1 MALELNSVLL
11 RSPDPERSASFW
23 GAMTDR
29 PWAIDSMGV
38 FVAGTPTQVGL
49 RFADGPLHAK
59 TEERLHLHLSHG
71 KRNQREWI
79 DTCVAGGAT
88 LLGSGNIPPGSYA
101 RMADPVGEEYCVIED
116 NNRYLEGCG
125 PLGEVTCEGTHAV
138 GLFWGQA
145 LRWPIV
151 WDQNQEVAIQSPRGG
166 TKLAWS
172 GIAPSPD
179 QRNSGKLFVCF
190 IGSKGHDEEIGRL
203 VSLGATVREI
213 DPTGTSTLIDPDG
226 VDFLVVRAE
235 SE

>member
-1 MALELNSVLL
+1 MALDLKSVLL
-11 RSPDPERSASFW
+11 LSPDPERSASFW

-29 PWAIDSMGV
+29 PWAIDSKGA

-49 RFADGPLHAK
+49 RFEVGPLHTK
-59 TEERLHLHLSHG
+59 SEELLHLHLSQG

-79 DTCVAGGAT
+79 DACVAGGAT

-138 GLFWGQA
+138 GLFWSQV
-145 LRWPIV
+145 LSWPIV

-166 TKLAWS
+166 TKLAWN
-172 GIAPSPD
+172 GIAPTPD
-179 QRNSGKLFVCF
+179 QKNSGEQFVCLVAS
-190 IGSKGHDEEIGRL
+190 GDHDEEIGRL
-203 VSLGATVREI
+203 ISLGATVRTI
-213 DPTGTSTLIDPDG
+213 GPTGRSTLIDPDG
-226 VDFLVVRAE
+226 VDFIVTRGE
-235 SE
+235 TE